1 MPADAPLWVLQYQ
14 LLSIAVFA
22 LPFAMAKTSVHG
34 AGTLQVSPAYNI

>member
-22 LPFAMAKTSVHG
+22 LPFAMQNISPQCGHASSA
-34 AGTLQVSPAYNI
+34 AGL